1 MTKNVVMVRN
11 TDIQTYKCP
20 HCQEYVKLD
29 RIEIDSVMCES
40 IKFHNCFVKDNGRLS
55 RITKLKRLVQN
66 INNNNEF
73 PAVCVVPIRLYTRPI
88 DRNNGIQNY
97 KYHKFPVCNFELQ
110 NYDELRVCNFV
121 ILNYKITK
129 L

>member
-40 IKFHNCFVKDNGRLS
+40 IKVHNCFVKDNGRLS
-55 RITKLKRLVQN
+55 RITKLKRLMQN

-73 PAVCVVPIRLYTRPI
+73 PAVCVVPIRLYTRPV
-88 DRNNGIQNY
+88 DRKNGIQNY
-97 KYHKFPVCNFELQ
+97 KYQIKSGRNLVAASILTGKTHVPCNFQ
-110 NYDELRVCNFV
+110 N
-121 ILNYKITK
+121 
-129 L
+129 

>member
-1 MTKNVVMVRN
+1 MTKKVVMVRN

-40 IKFHNCFVKDNGRLS
+40 IKVHNCFVKDNGRLS
-55 RITKLKRLVQN
+55 RITKLKRLMQN

-73 PAVCVVPIRLYTRPI
+73 PAVCVVPIRLYTRPV
-88 DRNNGIQNY
+88 DRKNGIQNY
-97 KYHKFPVCNFELQ
+97 KYQIKSGRNLVAASILTGKTHVPCNFQ
-110 NYDELRVCNFV
+110 N
-121 ILNYKITK
+121 
-129 L
+129 

>member
-29 RIEIDSVMCES
+29 RIEIDSVMCDS
-40 IKFHNCFVKDNGRLS
+40 IKVHNCFVKDNGRLS

-88 DRNNGIQNY
+88 DRKNGIQNY
-97 KYHKFPVCNFELQ
+97 KYQIKSGRNLVAASILTGKTHVPCNFQ
-110 NYDELRVCNFV
+110 N
-121 ILNYKITK
+121 
-129 L
+129 

>member
-29 RIEIDSVMCES
+29 RIEIDSVMCDS
-40 IKFHNCFVKDNGRLS
+40 IKVHNCFVKDNGRLS

-73 PAVCVVPIRLYTRPI
+73 PAVCVVPIRLYTRPV
-88 DRNNGIQNY
+88 DRKNGIQNY
-97 KYHKFPVCNFELQ
+97 KYQIKSGRNLVAASILTGKTHVPCNFQ
-110 NYDELRVCNFV
+110 N
-121 ILNYKITK
+121 
-129 L
+129 

>member
-88 DRNNGIQNY
+88 DRKNGIQNY
-97 KYHKFPVCNFELQ
+97 KYQIKSGRNLVAASILTGKTHVPCNFQ
-110 NYDELRVCNFV
+110 N
-121 ILNYKITK
+121 
-129 L
+129 

>member
-20 HCQEYVKLD
+20 QCQEYVKLD
-29 RIEIDSVMCES
+29 RIEIDSIMCES
-40 IKFHNCFVKDNGRLS
+40 IKVHNCFVKDNGRLS

-73 PAVCVVPIRLYTRPI
+73 PAVCVVPIRLYTRPV
-88 DRNNGIQNY
+88 DRKNGIQNY
-97 KYHKFPVCNFELQ
+97 KYQIKSGRNLVAASILTGKTHVPCNFQ
-110 NYDELRVCNFV
+110 N
-121 ILNYKITK
+121 
-129 L
+129 

>member
-40 IKFHNCFVKDNGRLS
+40 IKVHNCFVKDNGRLS
-55 RITKLKRLVQN
+55 RITKLKRLMQN

-73 PAVCVVPIRLYTRPI
+73 PAVCVVPIRLYTRPV
-88 DRNNGIQNY
+88 DRKNGIQNY
-97 KYHKFPVCNFELQ
+97 KYQIKSGRNLVAASILTGKTHVPCNFQ
-110 NYDELRVCNFV
+110 
-121 ILNYKITK
+121 K
-129 L
+129 

>member
-11 TDIQTYKCP
+11 TDIQTYECP

-29 RIEIDSVMCES
+29 RIEIDSVMCDS
-40 IKFHNCFVKDNGRLS
+40 IKVHNCFVKDNGRLS

-73 PAVCVVPIRLYTRPI
+73 PAVCVVPIRLYTRPV
-88 DRNNGIQNY
+88 DRKNGIQNY
-97 KYHKFPVCNFELQ
+97 KYQIKSGRNLVAASILTGKTHVPCNFQ
-110 NYDELRVCNFV
+110 N
-121 ILNYKITK
+121 
-129 L
+129 

>member
-73 PAVCVVPIRLYTRPI
+73 PAVCVVPIRLYTRPV
-88 DRNNGIQNY
+88 DRKNGIQNY
-97 KYHKFPVCNFELQ
+97 KYQIKSGRNLVAASILTGKTHVPCNFQ
-110 NYDELRVCNFV
+110 N
-121 ILNYKITK
+121 
-129 L
+129 